1 MGGIA
6 GVDGG
11 GKQRVSRNKLKKLIF
26 LALCCDL
33 GLFAKRLISPVTN
46 IITDALRIPG
56 GVGTSFSLMFVVI
69 AAMLTQGKGCGT
81 VMGAVQSVL
90 ALALGMTGSMGA
102 LAPIGYIVPGIFID
116 CVIALGKKL
125 RWDETFIMVFANL
138 LAALGAVLSADM
150 IVFHLQG
157 MLLALYLAVG
167 MCTGALCGLLG
178 HSLFRRLNNALHF
191 QEDGEKP

>member
-1 MGGIA
+1 MN
-6 GVDGG
+6 
-11 GKQRVSRNKLKKLIF
+11 RNKLKKLIF

-81 VMGAVQSVL
+81 IMGAVQSVL

-102 LAPIGYIVPGIFID
+102 LAPVGYLVPGILID
-116 CVIALGKKL
+116 CIVILGRKL
-125 RWDETFIMVFANL
+125 RWDEVFIMVLANL
-138 LAALGAVLSADM
+138 LAALGAALSANM
-150 IVFHLQG
+150 IVFHLRG
-157 MLLALYLAVG
+157 LLLALYLAVG
-167 MCTGALCGLLG
+167 MSTGALCGLLG
-178 HSLFRRLNNALHF
+178 HSLFRRLNNAVHF
-191 QEDGEKP
+191 QENGEEA